1 MANLITKKA
10 NKEEAKKY
18 DMRLPDSVLE
28 ALDAK
33 VAEIIKNAAKRA
45 EANGRKT
52 IKEYD
57 L

>member
-1 MANLITKKA
+1 MASLITKKS

-18 DMRLPDSVLE
+18 NMRLPDSVLS

-33 VAEIIKNAAKRA
+33 VGEVIKMAAKRA

>member
-1 MANLITKKA
+1 MARLITKKA

-18 DMRLPDSVLE
+18 DMRFPDSCLE

-33 VAEIIKNAAKRA
+33 VAEIIKMAAKRA

-52 IKEYD
+52 LKEYD

>member
-1 MANLITKKA
+1 MAGLITKKS

-18 DMRLPDSVLE
+18 EMRFPDDVLE
-28 ALDAK
+28 ALDKK
-33 VAEIIKNAAKRA
+33 VAEIIKMAAKRA

-52 IKEYD
+52 IKEAD